1 MDRAVNS
8 RIMRATNRGLVFKK
22 LVVEP
27 GISRP
32 RLAQSLNLTKMSISK
47 IVAELLQRGLIQEE
61 EKIISGE
68 AHKNPVSLNLASGCP
83 RIIGIQIQRK
93 YCKAVLCD
101 FRLNI
106 LDGRQVN
113 FERKISL
120 KRLKEA
126 LLSMTEELLAAG
138 NVLGIGIGCV
148 GPVDVEKGVIRNPP
162 NFGDVKDFP
171 VAQFMEEAFGL
182 PAVLEHHYNCAAL
195 AEQYFGIGRGV
206 RNFLYVGITRGVGMG
221 AVVNGRLYS
230 SFLGNV
236 PEIGHI
242 SVDVHGRRCRCGG
255 RGCLEQYVSVD
266 VMERELEKLTGEKR
280 PFREFCAMAD
290 RPEVMGYFDKIMEYL
305 KTVLAGSVNLFRPEL
320 IIIGDEGKYFPDACV
335 KALED
340 GVAKSHLYQDWWK
353 VRVRK
358 TDMDRDLLM
367 ASPAVG
373 IMEKVF
379 AGELLFDNMEE

>member
-8 RIMRATNRGLVFKK
+8 KTMRATNRGLVFKK

-32 RLAQSLNLTKMSISK
+32 ELTKSLKLTKMSISK
-47 IVAELLQRGLIQEE
+47 IVAELLQRGLVQEE

-68 AHKNPVSLNLASGCP
+68 AHKNPVSLNLGCGCP

-93 YCKAVLCD
+93 YCRAVLCD

-106 LDGRQVN
+106 LEDRQVN
-113 FERKISL
+113 FEKKISL
-120 KRLKEA
+120 KVLKAA
-126 LLSMTEELLAAG
+126 LLSMTEELLAEG

-148 GPVDVEKGVIRNPP
+148 GPVDVEKGVICNPP

-206 RNFLYVGITRGVGMG
+206 RNFLYLGITRGVGMG
-221 AVVNGRLYS
+221 GVVNGRLYS

-236 PEIGHI
+236 PEIGHV
-242 SVDVHGRRCRCGG
+242 SVDVHGRQCRCGG
-255 RGCLEQYVSVD
+255 KGCLERYVSTD
-266 VMERELEKLTGEKR
+266 VMERELEKLTGLKR
-280 PFREFCAMAD
+280 SFREYCAMTD
-290 RPEVMGYFDKIMEYL
+290 RPEVMDYFCRIMEYL

-320 IIIGDEGKYFPDACV
+320 IIIGDQGKYFPDSCIRF
-335 KALED
+335 LENQ
-340 GVAKSHLYQDWWK
+340 VAESHLYQDWWK
-353 VRVRK
+353 VRICR
-358 TDMDRDLLM
+358 TDMNRDLLA
-367 ASPAVG
+367 ASSAMG
-373 IMEKVF
+373 IVEKVF
-379 AGELLFDNMEE
+379 AGELLFGTEEE